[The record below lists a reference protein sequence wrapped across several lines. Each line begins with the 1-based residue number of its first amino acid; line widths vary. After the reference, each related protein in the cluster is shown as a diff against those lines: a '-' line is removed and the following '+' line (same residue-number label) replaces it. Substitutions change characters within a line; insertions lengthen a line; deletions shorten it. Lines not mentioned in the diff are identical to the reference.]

1 MRKLYLSLGL
11 VVLLC
16 LYTACGSSNGT
27 VTGFIPQGNF
37 SNASLNGQYVY
48 QIEGFDFSS
57 SATGVPYREAGV
69 FIANGSGGITS
80 ATDDFSEG
88 STVLTTTSTGTYA
101 ISKDGT
107 GSVSFNNAL
116 GTINLAVTMVSASK
130 VYLVEGDQVLNAG
143 GLAEKQDAT
152 VIAAAPS
159 GTFVFREH
167 DIDAAQSTGS
177 VGAFTVSGGTV
188 SSGSKDE
195 NRAGVLSSLTFTG
208 GSFNAPDPLTGRGS
222 GTLTDS
228 SPATSSFFYYIVD
241 ANNVRFLSQ
250 DVGVV
255 GSGRAEKQTGT
266 PTLSGSYAFGSEG
279 DTIGFLSSVNS
290 AGRFTASSGTINGG
304 ARDTVQDGSSAV
316 NVTFTGTYTQAA
328 GGRASVALSTAA
340 NSNLVVWMISPARGF
355 FVVDDP
361 TTVQEGTL
369 DLQQTAT
376 FSNST
381 MNGQYGLVMDGFDAG
396 GAKDRV
402 GTLQW
407 DGSGNL
413 ILNEFTNA
421 NGVITVPIVL
431 SGSYSVSSNG
441 RATGSISSLSN
452 GLVFYLISGNDAYV
466 LQNDPGVQ
474 IDGTLSKQQ

>member
-11 VVLLC
+11 VSFLFCV
-16 LYTACGSSNGT
+16 ACGSNNGT
-27 VTGFIPQGNF
+27 VTGFIPKGNF

-48 QIEGFDFSS
+48 QIEGFDFSNS
-57 SATGVPYREAGV
+57 VNGVPYREAGV
-69 FIANGSGGITS
+69 FTANGSGGITS

-88 STVLTTTSTGTYA
+88 STVFPTTSTGSYA

-107 GSVSFNNAL
+107 GSLSFNNAL

-130 VYLVEGDQVLNAG
+130 VYLVEGDTVLNAG

-167 DIDAAQSTGS
+167 DLNALQSVGS
-177 VGAFTVSGGTV
+177 VGAFTVSGGVV
-188 SSGSKDE
+188 SAGSEDV
-195 NRAGVLSSLTFTG
+195 NRGGVLTSLTFTA
-208 GSFNAPDPLTGRGS
+208 GSFNAPNPVTGRGS

-241 ANNVRFLSQ
+241 ANNVRFLS
-250 DVGVV
+250 GTSGIT
-255 GSGRAEKQTGT
+255 GSGRAEKQSGM
-266 PTLSGSYAFGSEG
+266 PALSGSYAFGSEG
-279 DTIGFLSSVNS
+279 DTLKFLSGVNG
-290 AGRFTASSGTINGG
+290 AGRFTASSGTITGG
-304 ARDTVQDGSSAV
+304 ARDTVQDGNTSA
-316 NVTFTGTYTQAA
+316 NVAFTGTYTQAA
-328 GGRASVALSTAA
+328 NGRVAVALSTTA
-340 NSNLVVWMISPARGF
+340 NSNLVVWMISPSRGF
-355 FVVDDP
+355 FVVNDP
-361 TTVQEGTL
+361 NTIQEGTV

-376 FSNST
+376 FSNAT

-407 DGSGNL
+407 DGSGKL
-413 ILNEFTNA
+413 ILNEFSNA

-431 SGSYSVSSNG
+431 SGRYSVSSNG
-441 RATGSISSLSN
+441 RTTGSINTLSN
-452 GLVFYLISGNDAYV
+452 NLVFYLVSGSDAYV
-466 LQNDPGVQ
+466 VQNDSGVQ
-474 IDGTLSKQQ
+474 IGGTVSKQQ

>member
-1 MRKLYLSLGL
+1 MRKLYLSLGM
-11 VVLLC
+11 VSLLC
-16 LYTACGSSNGT
+16 LYTACGSSNGV
-27 VTGFIPQGNF
+27 VTGFIPKGNF

-48 QIEGFDFSS
+48 QIEGFDFRNST
-57 SATGVPYREAGV
+57 TGVPYREAGV
-69 FIANGSGGITS
+69 FTANGSGGITS

-88 STVLTTTSTGTYA
+88 STVLTTTSTGSYA
-101 ISKDGT
+101 ISNDGT
-107 GSVSFNNAL
+107 GSLSFNTVV

-130 VYLVEGDQVLNAG
+130 VYLVEGDSVLNAG
-143 GLAEKQDAT
+143 GLAEKQDTTAIAT
-152 VIAAAPS
+152 APS

-167 DIDAAQSTGS
+167 DIDALQSAGS

-188 SSGSKDE
+188 SAGSRDV
-195 NRAGVLSSLTFTG
+195 NRAGVLTSLTFTG
-208 GSFNAPDPLTGRGS
+208 GSFNAPDTLTGRGS

-241 ANNVRFLSQ
+241 ANNIRFLSD

-279 DTIGFLSSVNS
+279 DTVNFLSSINS
-290 AGRFTASSGTINGG
+290 AGRFTASSGAISSG

-328 GGRASVALSTAA
+328 SGRASVTLSATA
-340 NSNLVVWMISPARGF
+340 NSNLVVWMVSPARGF

-369 DLQQTAT
+369 DVQQTAT

-381 MNGQYGLVMDGFDAG
+381 MNGQYALVMGGFDAG

-407 DGSGNL
+407 DGSGKL
-413 ILNEFTNA
+413 VLNEFTNA

-441 RATGSISSLSN
+441 RTTGSINSLSN
-452 GLVFYLISGNDAYV
+452 NLVFYLVSGSSAYV
-466 LQNDPGVQ
+466 VQNDTGVQ
-474 IDGTLSKQQ
+474 IDGTVSKQQ